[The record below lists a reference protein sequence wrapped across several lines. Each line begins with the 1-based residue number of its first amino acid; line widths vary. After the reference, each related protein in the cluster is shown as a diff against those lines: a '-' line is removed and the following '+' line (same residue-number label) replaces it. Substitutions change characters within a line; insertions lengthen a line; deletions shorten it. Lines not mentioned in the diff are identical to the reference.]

1 MRMVKGLALAAGTMM
16 MTTQVFAQT
25 TGNAAQITTFF
36 SSALSW
42 LSTVMG
48 PSVFVLGLCLVG
60 FSMATGNED
69 SVRKGGYVVAGGAL
83 ILLSSSV
90 VALLRQ
96 LAGV

>member
-1 MRMVKGLALAAGTMM
+1 MRKVKGLALAAGTMM
-16 MTTQVFAQT
+16 MTTQVFAQS
-25 TGNAAQITTFF
+25 GDASKITSFF
-36 SSALSW
+36 SSSLSW

-90 VALLRQ
+90 VALLKQ

>member
-1 MRMVKGLALAAGTMM
+1 MRTMKGLALAAGTMM
-16 MTTQVFAQT
+16 LTSQAFAQSS
-25 TGNAAQITTFF
+25 GDASKITSFF
-36 SSALSW
+36 TSALSW